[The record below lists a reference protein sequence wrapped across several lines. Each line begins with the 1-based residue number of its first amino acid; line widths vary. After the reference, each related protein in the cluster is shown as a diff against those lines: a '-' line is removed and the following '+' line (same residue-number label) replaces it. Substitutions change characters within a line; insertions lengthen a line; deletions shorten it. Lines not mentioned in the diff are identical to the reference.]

1 MTNESKE
8 APGSE
13 GVVSESAKVDPH
25 RDIILSMLDLLAEL
39 LVYLLA
45 AIWSL
50 VSDLAKGIWRAVNV
64 WRSAPEE
71 NHTPVEYL
79 DALLFPEDNPG
90 PSDSP
95 HPQSIYRDN
104 YESARG
110 IR

>member
-1 MTNESKE
+1 M
-8 APGSE
+8 
-13 GVVSESAKVDPH
+13 
-25 RDIILSMLDLLAEL
+25 LSMLDLLAEL

-90 PSDSP
+90 LSDSP